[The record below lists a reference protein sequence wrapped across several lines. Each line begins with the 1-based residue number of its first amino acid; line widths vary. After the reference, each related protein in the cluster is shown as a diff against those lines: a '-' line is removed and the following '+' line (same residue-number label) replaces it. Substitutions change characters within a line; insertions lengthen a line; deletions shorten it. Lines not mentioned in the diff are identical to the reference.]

1 MQSAAE
7 PLYTGELQVGNASVD
22 LLRQSDPALPT
33 FVNCRAYRVLLWTG
47 VKTGNA
53 PLQYTVRG
61 GDQHGWQWTH
71 TGAIQTGANQWF
83 RVAIKMPRRT
93 AWLRIE
99 VAGATQRLRSKIVG
113 VRG

>member
-1 MQSAAE
+1 M
-7 PLYTGELQVGNASVD
+7 D

-99 VAGATQRLRSKIVG
+99 VAGATPRLRSKIVG

>member
-1 MQSAAE
+1 MASAVNA
-7 PLYTGELQVGNASVD
+7 LYTGELRMNGVSVE
-22 LLRQSDPALPT
+22 LLGRADSAQPT
-33 FVNCRAYRVLLWTG
+33 FVNCRAFRVLLWTG

-53 PLQYTVRG
+53 PIQYTVRG

-71 TGAIQTGANQWF
+71 TGAITTGANQWF
-83 RVAIKMPRRT
+83 RVAIRMPRRT

-99 VAGATQRLRSKIVG
+99 LSGATQTLRSKIVG